1 MRWVHRIGVS
11 GLKWYGQEMGV
22 AKEKVG
28 EHGCGQRESG
38 RSGLAMV
45 RVEWPDQWIR
55 LYV

>member
-1 MRWVHRIGVS
+1 MAKEKVD
-11 GLKWYGQEMGV
+11 E

-28 EHGCGQRESG
+28 ERWCSQRESG

-45 RVEWPDQWIR
+45 IVEWPDQWIR